1 MGIGGRGEREERREK
16 ESGGG
21 KEVCGDW
28 RNKAVESRVRV
39 LGLEDDGGVIF
50 GVAHE
55 DYTE

>member
-16 ESGGG
+16 ESGGQV
-21 KEVCGDW
+21 VCGDW

-39 LGLEDDGGVIF
+39 LGLEDDGDAIF
-50 GVAHE
+50 GFTHE